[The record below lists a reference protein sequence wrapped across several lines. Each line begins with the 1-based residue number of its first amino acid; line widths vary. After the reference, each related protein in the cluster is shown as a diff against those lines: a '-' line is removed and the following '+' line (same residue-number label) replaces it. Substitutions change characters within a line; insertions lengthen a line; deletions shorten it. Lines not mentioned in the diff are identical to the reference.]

1 MRYISCYNSNKLY
14 RTALL
19 FCSSQLYI
27 CVVILI
33 NSLKVLSVT
42 ESVCPLNLRRLPY
55 FLFCGIC
62 VVFLCVSPSAAGKAV
77 TGALEVC
84 VRTVI
89 PSLFPFIA
97 VNSIV
102 VDSGFASVLGSWLS
116 RPVRTVFAVSGAGAT
131 AFILGALSG
140 FPLGAECTAHLYERG
155 QCTKDDAERMLAFC
169 NNTGPAFLTGGI
181 GAYMWGRP
189 ELGVLL
195 YMSQMISAVLVG
207 IALRF
212 TRKEESLPPVMTDA
226 VYTMSPAIFTSAVAG
241 ASVTMLKICGF
252 ITAFAVLCAMVRA
265 AAAVFGYELQGI
277 GAALIFS
284 FLEITA
290 GAGASAAVGGR
301 VGIALTA
308 AAVGWSGL
316 SVHMQTAAVLS
327 QKGLSMNRYA
337 VGKAAQGL
345 LCGLIAYA
353 GASLLYL

>member
-1 MRYISCYNSNKLY
+1 M
-14 RTALL
+14 

-33 NSLKVLSVT
+33 NSLKALTVTDSV
-42 ESVCPLNLRRLPY
+42 PPFNLRLLLY
-55 FLFCGIC
+55 FLFCGVS
-62 VVFLCVSPSAAGKAV
+62 VVFLCASPSAAGEAV
-77 TGALEVC
+77 TDALTVC

-116 RPVRTVFAVSGAGAT
+116 WPVKAVFAVSGAGAT

-155 QCTKDDAERMLAFC
+155 QCTKDDAERLLAFC

-181 GAYMWGRP
+181 GAAMWGRP
-189 ELGVLL
+189 EIGVLL
-195 YMSQMISAVLVG
+195 YVSQILSAVLVG

-212 TRKEESLPPVMTDA
+212 TRKEESLPPVRTNADL
-226 VYTMSPAIFTSAVAG
+226 TLSPAVFTSAVAG

-252 ITAFAVLCAMVRA
+252 ITAFSVLCAMVRT
-265 AAAVFGYELQGI
+265 AVAIFSYELQGTA
-277 GAALIFS
+277 AALIFG

-290 GAGASAAVGGR
+290 GAGASSAVGGSA
-301 VGIALTA
+301 GIALTA

-316 SVHMQTAAVLS
+316 SVHMQTAAVLA
-327 QKGLSMNRYA
+327 QKGLSMKRYA
-337 VGKAAQGL
+337 VGKAVQGL

-353 GASLLYL
+353 GSSLLPF